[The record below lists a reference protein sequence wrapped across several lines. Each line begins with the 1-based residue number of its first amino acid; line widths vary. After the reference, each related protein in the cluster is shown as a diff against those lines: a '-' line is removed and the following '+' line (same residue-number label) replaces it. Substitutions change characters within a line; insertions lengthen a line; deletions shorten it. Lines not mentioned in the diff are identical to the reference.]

1 VRFAGAHKEM
11 RQHDG
16 RTVKGGGFI
25 ACRVCGISE
34 AKKAAAC
41 NAANRRAG
49 SHKHKQRLDWTVL
62 K

>member
-16 RTVKGGGFI
+16 RTVEGGGLT
-25 ACRVCGISE
+25 ACRDSGIRE
-34 AKKAAAC
+34 ALKAAAY

-49 SHKHKQRLDWTVL
+49 SHKYEQGLDCTVL